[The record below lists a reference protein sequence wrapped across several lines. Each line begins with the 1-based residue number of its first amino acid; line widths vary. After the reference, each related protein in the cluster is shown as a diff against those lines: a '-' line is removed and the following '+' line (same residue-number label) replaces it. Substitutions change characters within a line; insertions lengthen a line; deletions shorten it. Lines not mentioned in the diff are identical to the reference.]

1 MSFARSVSARLDR
14 TPPRKLKTA
23 IAVLTGLLLFGLIT
37 HGHYAASGDAVHY
50 LIISRSVIFDGDF
63 DLANNYADPRRLMDD
78 APALHARP
86 GRDGAL
92 RPVHDVGLPTLAAPV
107 VGLAYRLAPLV
118 DRLPESTRRKA
129 KLNESIAFRQLIC
142 LFMIGVTCVLAVR
155 MFSASVLA
163 TGLTSA
169 AFAWSLLYALSPPVQ
184 THAYLFLT
192 EIPTALLAL
201 VIYLRLDTVRGPQAL
216 RSAVVLGVLI
226 GLLLLIHVRNIG
238 LVLAL
243 AFLVVWRL
251 ERATFVRRTFV
262 TALAAML
269 ILRVGVNWW
278 FWGTLFSTPH
288 AHFPGWIG
296 FDPFL
301 RETLTRTLGLLF
313 DPTHGLLFSAPI
325 YLLAPA
331 ALMLLARRSRG
342 TAVELT
348 LIVVCYLAF
357 VVNPITNFHGWR
369 GGWSPAARF
378 LVPITPF
385 LAIGLPLLVT
395 SRLGTIVTAVV
406 VALQVVVSAVQWGNP
421 ILTFHE
427 GGGKALWI
435 QKLAGPSVAG
445 SLPSWDVLTPML
457 ALGAGVAILL
467 WWWLTR
473 AIVSRGPEQSPS
485 S

>member
-1 MSFARSVSARLDR
+1 MSFARSVSGRLQR
-14 TPPRKLKTA
+14 MGPRKLKTA
-23 IAVLTGLLLFGLIT
+23 LAVITGLLLFGLIT

-50 LIISRSVIFDGDF
+50 LVASRSVIFDGDL
-63 DLANNYADPRRLMDD
+63 DLANNYADPGRLMQD
-78 APALHARP
+78 APELHARP
-86 GRDGAL
+86 GRNGVL
-92 RPVHDVGLPTLAAPV
+92 RPVHDIGLPVLAAPV
-107 VGLAYRLAPLV
+107 VGLAYRLAPQV

-155 MFSASVLA
+155 LFAASVVV

-201 VIYLRLDTVRGPQAL
+201 VIYLRLDTVRSPHAQRA
-216 RSAVVLGVLI
+216 AVVLGALI

-238 LVLAL
+238 LFLAL
-243 AFLVVWRL
+243 AFLAVWRL
-251 ERATFVRRTFV
+251 ERAGAVRRTFLA
-262 TALAAML
+262 ALAAML
-269 ILRVGVNWW
+269 LIRVGVNWW

-288 AHFPGWIG
+288 AHFAGWIG
-296 FDPFL
+296 ADPFIT
-301 RETLTRTLGLLF
+301 ETLTRTFGLLF

-331 ALMLLARRSRG
+331 ALVLLARRSRG
-342 TAVELT
+342 AAVELT
-348 LIVVCYLAF
+348 LIVACYLLF

-385 LAIGLPLLVT
+385 LAMGLPLVVT
-395 SRLGTIVTAVV
+395 TRVGV
-406 VALQVVVSAVQWGNP
+406 VAATVLVSLQIVVSAVQWGNP

-427 GGGKALWI
+427 GPGKALWI
-435 QKLAGPSVAG
+435 QKLVGPSVADA
-445 SLPSWDVLTPML
+445 LPSWEMLTPML
-457 ALGAGVAILL
+457 TLGAVVAMVL

-473 AIVSRGPEQSPS
+473 AIVSRGQARTPLS
-485 S
+485 